1 VKCALHS
8 GNIIEE
14 HIDLEISRLLPQP
27 RMIQD
32 DRAYHPSCPD
42 YHPNDSNDGPNM
54 HKHAGKL
61 RKHPPGAAGGR
72 ALFSQLYLMSLYIW
86 AIILVIATMIWAT
99 RIISPIILN
108 HPRMRRK
115 PANI

>member
-8 GNIIEE
+8 GNIVEE

-61 RKHPPGAAGGR
+61 RKHPPGR
-72 ALFSQLYLMSLYIW
+72 SRRPCLVFSTLPYVFVYLGYHS
-86 AIILVIATMIWAT
+86 
-99 RIISPIILN
+99 N
-108 HPRMRRK
+108 HC
-115 PANI
+115 NDDLGN